1 MSNGR
6 AKRGRRTNDGDEE
19 EGVFLISYLDCR
31 RDTTFVMG
39 RYEWD
44 WERLGRL
51 NFEIP
56 LIASPPSPLYPSGSG
71 VRRCGPSSLHFLIQP
86 LRESNPTPARLPHTQ
101 LAVCGAACDRDSLLI
116 YI

>member
-1 MSNGR
+1 MLRVSLRTAQVSNGR
-6 AKRGRRTNDGDEE
+6 AKKGRRTNDGDEE

-56 LIASPPSPLYPSGSG
+56 LIASPPSLFIRLAFAGAVRPL
-71 VRRCGPSSLHFLIQP
+71 FIF
-86 LRESNPTPARLPHTQ
+86 
-101 LAVCGAACDRDSLLI
+101 
-116 YI
+116 